1 MPQNHSCTHC
11 SRVNRNSTQTLHIEN
26 LRPEY
31 RRPVGKQWYKFTAPD
46 VFLVLSF
53 FLSLSTSIAFR
64 TNCNDCSLLDFA
76 DVLKHYLHINMS
88 SSQNQVRI
96 DQQRLY
102 SESISRVKLTMPCL
116 QNDNVF
122 YFGGPL
128 LGINDP
134 TLRGNSEILTNSDGT
149 RVAFSVDPRPSASR
163 SPGASIETGGEG
175 PLTAAD
181 LDHDFRDARN
191 PFDDAETGFQ
201 NTEESGDEEVEGS
214 VVSFSFFH
222 PTPQSLNTTFQ
233 YPHNNHSIPHSH
245 THPTPITQFFTPH
258 LHTQAYSKDY
268 FNMANGENNWKLH
281 LLADLAF
288 IFFAPERLQQANATA
303 QQQADAT
310 TQQQADATAP
320 QPSSPESSSGDDDD
334 ESSAQAPPSQ
344 GSTAVTATATPGKFT
359 SKQPTPTILT
369 IYQRPRDK
377 VSRRQP
383 GRKEPDAPPD
393 SIETPVKA
401 C

>member
-1 MPQNHSCTHC
+1 MPQNHRHTLLVCQQKFNTA
-11 SRVNRNSTQTLHIEN
+11 LHIEN

-53 FLSLSTSIAFR
+53 FLSLSTSTAFR

-76 DVLKHYLHINMS
+76 DVLKHYIHINMS
-88 SSQNQVRI
+88 SSQNPVRTN
-96 DQQRLY
+96 QQRLY
-102 SESISRVKLTMPCL
+102 SESISPVKLTMLCL
-116 QNDNVF
+116 QNNRVF

-134 TLRGNSEILTNSDGT
+134 TLQGNSGILTNSDGT

-163 SPGASIETGGEG
+163 IPGAFVETGGEG
-175 PLTAAD
+175 LFTAAD

-191 PFDDAETGFQ
+191 PFDDAENGFQ
-201 NTEESGDEEVEGS
+201 NTEESGDEEVGES

-222 PTPQSLNTTFQ
+222 PPPQPLNTTFT
-233 YPHNNHSIPHSH
+233 
-245 THPTPITQFFTPH
+245 THPTTTPYHNPTLTQQQPLNIAFQTYTH
-258 LHTQAYSKDY
+258 AYSTDN
-268 FNMANGENNWKLH
+268 FNMANGEDNWKLH

-334 ESSAQAPPSQ
+334 ESPAQAPPSQ
-344 GSTAVTATATPGKFT
+344 GSTAVSATATPGK
-359 SKQPTPTILT
+359 SISNQALPTILRST
-369 IYQRPRDK
+369 SVHGTKSAGDNRVAKNRTHHRI
-377 VSRRQP
+377 QP
-383 GRKEPDAPPD
+383 KHR
-393 SIETPVKA
+393 
-401 C
+401 